1 LLHVG
6 GAPDLATWV
15 KQGSQAVM
23 KVLSCGIGFQDLEK
37 VWKFQIQPFWYNVSS
52 KFILYR

>member
-1 LLHVG
+1 M
-6 GAPDLATWV
+6 ATWV